1 MKILKRMTL
10 ASAGVS
16 VMYIALAALLPF
28 TELSFRTWAVIL
40 GQMITFLLTPL
51 LGISILIALLWKNEY
66 AGDAIKGVVTLFT
79 VLVCGLGSFF
89 ICIVILLLADDERPL
104 TRHLLV
110 VRKEYENSMYYR
122 PIALFFRK
130 QTVVTDE
137 DKLDYLSEKYD
148 RTFFMENG
156 NGRIYEPNHTELTI
170 TVRLRDVVFTD
181 DYVEQMT
188 VSYLLEGYE
197 MLDMDRPCSMI
208 EAGADSYTF
217 LCLKGE
223 GYDDIEPL
231 ATDIST
237 LCGYAMAMAAVD
249 SGTSVYEE
257 HFGNIFFTFGEG
269 DDAWLENVSFPDAQN
284 DLAGLEARV
293 RTACQ
298 REFDKRARQNGSH
311 KSDASDT
318 TSHAESDNAD
328 NTASDGEGNDGTQT
342 DPQIDAARAVYDASV
357 RQLQDEVF
365 LQIRIVR
372 ILLPGK
378 IHRVSG
384 IYQFRHLQVVGGLH
398 GNRDVGYLAV
408 YLFLRPRQGLVGK
421 HHLPVLLIRPEVG
434 GAVLP
439 DEPAKPLPHVQQPE
453 LRPQVHQ
460 SVAARCPCQP
470 HDAFHLRPDF
480 HQCLEPLR
488 LVVLEG

>member
-298 REFDKRARQNGSH
+298 REFDKRARQNGNH

-318 TSHAESDNAD
+318 TSHDESDNAD
-328 NTASDGEGNDGTQT
+328 NTASDGEGNDGPQT
-342 DPQIDAARAVYDASV
+342 DPQIDAARAVYDAFLAAEGYSFEV
-357 RQLQDEVF
+357 CYNAKGNLYIDLGNKTDEESGQLYHYRLVYDRPSKNDRCELFVLYRSTEGSEEAIMDMF
-365 LQIRIVR
+365 AVERGSGRVVSS
-372 ILLPGK
+372 GK
-378 IHRVSG
+378 KAWG
-384 IYQFRHLQVVGGLH
+384 
-398 GNRDVGYLAV
+398 DVGTEEY
-408 YLFLRPRQGLVGK
+408 REITG
-421 HHLPVLLIRPEVG
+421 E
-434 GAVLP
+434 
-439 DEPAKPLPHVQQPE
+439 
-453 LRPQVHQ
+453 
-460 SVAARCPCQP
+460 
-470 HDAFHLRPDF
+470 
-480 HQCLEPLR
+480 
-488 LVVLEG
+488 